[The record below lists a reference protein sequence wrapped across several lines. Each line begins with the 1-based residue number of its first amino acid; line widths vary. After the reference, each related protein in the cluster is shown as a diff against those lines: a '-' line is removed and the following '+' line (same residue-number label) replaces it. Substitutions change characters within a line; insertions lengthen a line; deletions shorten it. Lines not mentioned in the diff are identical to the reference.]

1 MGDIGEVL
9 GGGKFDTNSVPAA
22 TGFDPLP
29 AGWYTVQVTGA
40 EVKDTKKGGKRLA
53 LELTVVGEHYEG
65 RKLFPSINLVNDN
78 PQAVEIGMREL
89 AALGLACGLQAIT
102 DTAELMDQ
110 IAAAKVAVKHDEGF
124 EPGNEVK
131 AYKATTDA
139 AEPTAAPAKTPA
151 PQTPAARPTAP
162 AKTPAHAAPAKTT
175 TTPPTS
181 QKVRRPWER

>member
-9 GGGKFDTNSVPAA
+9 GGKGFDTNSVPAA

-65 RKLFPSINLVNDN
+65 RKLFPSINLANDN
-78 PQAVEIGMREL
+78 PKAVEIGMREL

-102 DTAELMDQ
+102 DTAELMDK
-110 IAAAKVAVKHDEGF
+110 IVAAKVAVKQDEGF

-139 AEPTAAPAKTPA
+139 AEPTAATTVPAKT
-151 PQTPAARPTAP
+151 TTTAP
-162 AKTPAHAAPAKTT
+162 AKTTTTAPAKTT
-175 TTPPTS
+175 TTPPTG

>member
-9 GGGKFDTNSVPAA
+9 GGKGFDTNSVPAA

-65 RKLFPSINLVNDN
+65 RKLFPSINLANDN
-78 PQAVEIGMREL
+78 PKAVEIGMREL

-102 DTAELMDQ
+102 DTAELMDK
-110 IAAAKVAVKHDEGF
+110 IVAAKVAVKHDEGF

-131 AYKATTDA
+131 AYKATTTDA
-139 AEPTAAPAKTPA
+139 AE
-151 PQTPAARPTAP
+151 PTAP
-162 AKTPAHAAPAKTT
+162 AKTPAPTAPAKTPAPTAPAKTT
-175 TTPPTS
+175 TNPPTS